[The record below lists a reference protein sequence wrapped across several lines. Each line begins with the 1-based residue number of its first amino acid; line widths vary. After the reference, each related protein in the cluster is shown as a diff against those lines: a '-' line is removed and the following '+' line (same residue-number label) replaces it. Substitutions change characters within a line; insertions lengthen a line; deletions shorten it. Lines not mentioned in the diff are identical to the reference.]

1 MGKYIDTSVFNKGEI
16 YEKIPLTLYICM
28 LIKATHVLEI
38 NYTQFICAHWLFM
51 AINGYNIGNNVSNNS
66 GGLL

>member
-1 MGKYIDTSVFNKGEI
+1 MGKYIDASVFNKGEI

-38 NYTQFICAHWLFM
+38 NHTQFICAHFDYL
-51 AINGYNIGNNVSNNS
+51 
-66 GGLL
+66 